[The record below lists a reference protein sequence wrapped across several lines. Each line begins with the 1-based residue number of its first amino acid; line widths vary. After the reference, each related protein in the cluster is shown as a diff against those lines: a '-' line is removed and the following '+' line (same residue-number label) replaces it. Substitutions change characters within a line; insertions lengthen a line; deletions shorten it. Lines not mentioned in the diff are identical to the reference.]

1 MDLGLTGRTAL
12 VTGGSKGIGYA
23 VAELLRREGANVAIL
38 ARDAAQLEAA
48 AQRLRE
54 EVDGAGDVLAVA
66 ADLKQTE
73 QAEAAVSR
81 VAERFGTLHIV
92 VNNAGPILQGGKVE
106 GSDDRKWMETFDVKT
121 MGMLRIARAAV
132 AHFPE
137 DGTGRVINVGGISG
151 RSLLPDASAS
161 GMANAAIFA
170 LTSYLSKELSGKRVR
185 VNCVS
190 PGLIRTDAWVANAQR
205 LGAEQGIDGEQF
217 MTNMAQRLG
226 VRCDGWAEPG
236 DVADAVAFL
245 ASDRA
250 GYITGQVLAVD
261 GGLADFVV

>member
-48 AQRLRE
+48 AQRLRD
-54 EVDGAGDVLAVA
+54 EVDGSGEVLPVP
-66 ADLKQTE
+66 ADLKDPE
-73 QAEAAVSR
+73 QAEAAVAR
-81 VAERFGTLHIV
+81 IADRFGTLHIV

-132 AHFPE
+132 PHFPG
-137 DGTGRVINVGGISG
+137 DGTGRVVNVAGISG

-170 LTSYLSKELSGKRVR
+170 LTSYLSKELSGRRVR

-217 MTNMAQRLG
+217 MTNMADRLG
-226 VRCDGWAEPG
+226 VRCDGWADPS

-245 ASDRA
+245 VSDRA